1 MYYKND
7 VNLWYKTNLI
17 ILYTDRGE
25 KFMEKINCKFDAYN
39 DFNSICIHLSRFLY
53 SMGKYDLAS
62 QFLNLIDEKTEAVQ
76 FLIAVNKYK

>member
-1 MYYKND
+1 
-7 VNLWYKTNLI
+7 
-17 ILYTDRGE
+17 
-25 KFMEKINCKFDAYN
+25 MEKINFKFDAYN